1 MLAKDL
7 EKSNNVEALIE
18 DYNSYLNDL
27 ELEEIKE
34 IVASGYFTLI
44 QARMEPVRWYWHA
57 IC

>member
-44 QARMEPVRWYWHA
+44 LARMEPVR
-57 IC
+57 